1 MFLKDFVPDFSLYLN
16 KLFDYVKNLLGVNV
30 CVFMYND
37 TLADKFLLNF
47 DPVTEYSHFSKY
59 CRAVQEIENKKLCAN
74 QETKLD
80 IAKVEKHGKP
90 FVRRCF
96 AGVYEAIIP
105 FYYQNKLS
113 AVIKIGQA
121 KGSGE
126 SVPSEVLNKIENS
139 LKNEF
144 ISKYNNLPQV
154 DEKTLLDTANLID
167 YALKVFRW
175 DNYAFDDDTEHN
187 ITAVKAK
194 KIVDSYTWKC
204 DFSVSQVAEELCVSK
219 EHLSR
224 IFKKKYGVSVVC
236 YLTNMRI
243 KRAKFLLL
251 NTSFSMQQI
260 SEKCGFFD
268 ANYFSRTFKKIVGV
282 TPSEFKKESET
293 FYREIKYEY

>member
-1 MFLKDFVPDFSLYLN
+1 MVILKEFVPDFSLYLN

-37 TLADKFLLNF
+37 TLADRFLLNF

-59 CRAVQEIENKKLCAN
+59 CRAVQDIEKKKLCAN

-80 IAKVEKHGKP
+80 IAEVEKQRKP
-90 FVRRCF
+90 FVRKCF

-126 SVPSEVLNKIENS
+126 TVPEDVLEKIETS

-144 ISKYNNLPQV
+144 ISKYNALPQV

-175 DNYAFDDDTEHN
+175 DNYAYDEDAEHN
-187 ITAVKAK
+187 VTAVKAK
-194 KIVDSYTWKC
+194 KIVDSYTWKS
-204 DFSVSQVAEELCVSK
+204 DFSVSQVAKELCVSK

-224 IFKKKYGVSVVC
+224 IFKKKYGVSVVE

-243 KRAKFLLL
+243 KRAKFLLI
-251 NTSFSMQQI
+251 NTSFSIQKI
-260 SEKCGFFD
+260 AEKCGFFD
-268 ANYFSRTFKKIVGV
+268 ASYFSRTFKKTVGV
-282 TPSEFKKESET
+282 TPSEYKKEHET
-293 FYREIKYEY
+293 FDMGDKK